1 MTRWIKRYISLTLLL
16 VVGFT
21 VYILFFNENSYAQR
35 AELDAEVQRLK
46 HEIQA
51 NRDTMLYYQELQ
63 RKLDTDR
70 ETMEKIV
77 REHYHMQRESED
89 VYVFDN

>member
-46 HEIQA
+46 NEIQA